1 MSATPRRRGRRAR
14 GATLALLAAVLLGA
28 GNCSQWLAP
37 ERDVVFPTLRPEPA
51 YEVLF
56 PSYVELCSV
65 SQYRSQTKGM
75 GGIPGHAV
83 MYLKGACKDEEAPYP
98 RLRRCRREATELD
111 DPEHGAGVS
120 VNRWFRNVNWVA
132 VPGKELFFDGLL
144 DPGDRLTQE
153 HFDATRRE
161 AIERGVYRGVE
172 FHDYP
177 TEAEKRSLEE
187 FVTYHSLA
195 TDFAL
200 RFSRTVFCARLPVT
214 TEMLE
219 EIVDFLN
226 DLNRE
231 YATGAAEYRWSG
243 YHDNCV
249 HTLRNALAAA
259 SVWEPKSINVIK
271 LRQLFHLAIPANEFA
286 NLAQLGTTGPLDDFG
301 AVFRKDAWRDALLEF
316 GWLPTRHGALLKIL
330 PVHQQND
337 LFDTTFRK
345 FLLEGPLR
353 RGTTRR
359 VRELFSD
366 PHHVELEANLEHF
379 REVYEKILAGRRQA
393 ETASALRGDRR
404 RTVRRRY
411 DRYIEAQLS
420 DVIQKLERLRAL
432 GSAGTTESTASS

>member
-1 MSATPRRRGRRAR
+1 MSARPRHERRRAR
-14 GATLALLAAVLLGA
+14 GAALALLAGLLLGA
-28 GNCSQWLAP
+28 AGCGQWLAP
-37 ERDVVFPTLRPEPA
+37 ERDAVFPTLRPEPA
-51 YEVLF
+51 YELLF
-56 PSYVELCSV
+56 PTYVELCSV

-83 MYLKGACKDEEAPYP
+83 MYLKGACQDANAPYP
-98 RLRRCRREATELD
+98 RLRRCRREATRSD

-144 DPGDRLTQE
+144 DPGDRLTQAR
-153 HFDATRRE
+153 FDAAQRE

-172 FHDYP
+172 YHDYP
-177 TEAEKRSLEE
+177 SETEERSLED
-187 FVTYHSLA
+187 FVEHHSLA

-200 RFSRTVFCARLPVT
+200 RFSRTIFCARLPVT
-214 TEMLE
+214 AEMLE

-259 SVWEPKSINVIK
+259 SVWQPRSVNVIK

-301 AVFRKDAWRDALLEF
+301 AVYRKDAWRHALLEF

-345 FLLEGPLR
+345 FVLEGPLR

-366 PHHVELEANLEHF
+366 PRYVELEANLEHF
-379 REVYEKILAGRRQA
+379 RAVYEEILAERRQA

-411 DRYIEAQLS
+411 DRYIEEQLS
-420 DVIQKLERLRAL
+420 DVVQKLEKLRAR
-432 GSAGTTESTASS
+432 GAQG